1 MGRRLGKV
9 WLSVVALLAV
19 VAGGSRAQ
27 APQPDWENEAV
38 VSRNKEP
45 RRVTAIPYPDRLM
58 AQRGNRDSSPYFQA
72 LNGRWQFKWS
82 PDPASRPV
90 EFYRP
95 EFDATKWDR
104 IPVPMSWQT
113 AGFGVPL
120 YTNITYPFQPDPP
133 RVTSEPP
140 KEYTNFAQRNPV
152 GSYRT
157 TFTVPRSWNA
167 RQVMLQFEGV
177 DSAFYVWVNGQQVG
191 YSEDSRTPA
200 QFNITRYLKPREN
213 VLAVEVYRYSDGSYL
228 EDQDM
233 WRMSGIFRDVYLW
246 STDDLH
252 LRDFFVHPT
261 LDAAYQ
267 DGELSVDVAI
277 RNFSA
282 HAGKAS
288 VEADLVDDRGSSYLK
303 LEQAAMEVPAN
314 GELPIRLSGKIQG
327 PKKWS
332 AEHPNLYRL
341 LLTLRDAG
349 GRTIEVTTCRVG
361 FRTVEI
367 KEGRLHVNGKPVYL
381 KGVNRHEFD
390 PVTGHTVGM
399 DSMVRDVRMM
409 KQNNINAVRTSH
421 YPNDPRWYDLCDQY
435 GLYVVDEANIEC
447 HGLPALSDQPSWGTA
462 FLDRTMNMV
471 ERDKNHP
478 SVIIWSLGNE
488 SGFGRN
494 LVADY
499 DWIKQRDPSRPVQY
513 EAAGQRPQT
522 DIVCPMYAT
531 IGEIVAYAEK
541 PESKNRPLILCE
553 YAHAMGNSVGNL
565 QDYWDAIESHPQ
577 LQGGFIWD
585 WVDQGLQRPVPP
597 TYRVGDRYRSEV
609 SGRVLGKLIRG
620 EGVLG
625 AVDMEDDPELNLT
638 GPLTL
643 EATVKGG
650 PITNF
655 SPLISKGDHQY
666 LLRLD
671 TGGINF
677 TLHQG
682 GWQGVTAPADR
693 LKMDDWNRISGTYDG
708 QNMILYVNGEEVG
721 RKALTGPIDASPYPV
736 NIGRNSEHPERIS
749 QLPIREVRI
758 YRRALSP
765 AEIRR
770 PERPSLGQVLSM
782 DLRSTS
788 AADVEQRSARTYFA
802 YGGDFG
808 DHPNDGNFSCNG
820 LVQPDRKPNPHLFE
834 VRKVYQNIR
843 VEPIDL
849 AAGRVRVHNKF
860 AFTNLSELD
869 ANWILRVDGREAGT
883 GRLPRLYVA
892 PGESTEITLP
902 PAALKSMPGERFLT
916 ISFELANGQLWGP
929 RGHRVA
935 WEQFALGGTPEVVRA
950 PIGAAPVRLVTT
962 DAEYRAEGATFRATV
977 NRKSGELTSY
987 QVDGRELLVEPLAPA
1002 FWKAPT
1008 DNSVRT
1014 GMEATQ
1020 VAWRTASR
1028 DRNVTEVTALA
1039 KPTGAEIRATMTLPV
1054 AGARLAVTF
1063 DISDRGAITVRS
1075 EYIPGQGAA
1084 GPLPRFGM
1092 DAAVVREL
1100 DRIEWYGRGPQETYW
1115 DRKTGGGI
1123 ARYKLDL
1130 AEFNHPYVRAQ
1141 DTGNRSDV
1149 RSFIL
1154 RDSRGLGLRVT
1165 GAQPLN
1171 FSLWPFAMEDLEQAK
1186 HPFELPRRPFN
1197 TLHIDLQLQGVGGDD
1212 SWSPRGRPHP
1222 QYTLPANKPY
1232 AYSFTLEPV
1241 RVTDSAAPA
1250 LADSPRPRR

>member
-1 MGRRLGKV
+1 MGSRMGKL
-9 WLSVVALLAV
+9 WLTALALLTV
-19 VAGGSRAQ
+19 IAGGSRAQ

-45 RRVTAIPYPDRLM
+45 RRVSAIPFADRLG
-58 AQRGNRDSSPYFQA
+58 ALRSSRDASPFFQS

-82 PDPASRPV
+82 PDPGARPV
-90 EFYRP
+90 DFYKP
-95 EFDATKWDR
+95 EFDVNRWDR
-104 IPVPMSWQT
+104 IAVPMSWQA
-113 AGFGVPL
+113 AGFGVPV

-140 KEYTNFAQRNPV
+140 KHFTSFAQRNPV

-200 QFNITRYLKPREN
+200 GFNITRYLKPREN
-213 VLAVEVYRYSDGSYL
+213 VLAVEVYRHSDGSYL

-246 STDDLH
+246 SADDLH
-252 LRDFFVHPT
+252 LRDFFVHPK
-261 LDAAYQ
+261 LDADFQ
-267 DGELSVDVAI
+267 DGELSIDVAVK
-277 RNFSA
+277 NFSA
-282 HAGKAS
+282 HPGKAS
-288 VEADLVDDRGSSYLK
+288 VDADLVDDRGTSYLK
-303 LEQAAMEVPAN
+303 LAAPISEVPAN
-314 GELPIRLSGKIQG
+314 GELPVRLSGKIET
-327 PKKWS
+327 PKQWS

-341 LLTLRDAG
+341 LLTLRDGG
-349 GRTIEVTTCRVG
+349 GRVVEVTTCRVG
-361 FRTVEI
+361 FRNVEI
-367 KEGRLHVNGKPVYL
+367 KDGRLHVNGKPVYL

-390 PVTGHTVGM
+390 PVSGHTVGM
-399 DSMVRDVRMM
+399 DSMLRDVRLM

-435 GLYVVDEANIEC
+435 GLYLIDEANIEC
-447 HGLPALSDQPSWGTA
+447 HGLPALSDRPSWGPA
-462 FLDRTMNMV
+462 YLDRTMNLV

-488 SGFGRN
+488 SGFGQN

-499 DWIKQRDPSRPVQY
+499 NWIKQRDPSRPVQY
-513 EAAGQRPQT
+513 EGAGERPQT

-541 PESKNRPLILCE
+541 PDNRNRPLIMCE
-553 YAHAMGNSVGNL
+553 YAHAMGNSLGNL
-565 QDYWDAIESHPQ
+565 QDYWDAIEAHPQ

-585 WVDQGLQRPVPP
+585 WVDQGLEKPVPP
-597 TYRVGDRYRSEV
+597 TYRVGDRFRSEV
-609 SGRVLGKLIRG
+609 SGRVLGKLVPG
-620 EGVLG
+620 EGVVG
-625 AVDMEDDPELNLT
+625 AAELSDDPELNLT

-643 EATVKGG
+643 EATVKAG
-650 PITNF
+650 PVTGF

-671 TGGINF
+671 PGGISF
-677 TLHQG
+677 TLYQND
-682 GWQGVTAPADR
+682 WQELKAPADR
-693 LKMDDWNRISGTYDG
+693 LKPGDWNRISGVYDG
-708 QNMILYVNGEEVG
+708 QNMLLYVNGEEVG
-721 RKALTGPIDASPYPV
+721 RKALTGPINSSPYAV
-736 NIGRNSEHPERIS
+736 NIGRNSARRERVS

-758 YRRALSP
+758 YKRALTA
-765 AEIRR
+765 AEIKR

-788 AADVEQRSARTYFA
+788 SADVEQRSARNYFA

-808 DHPNDGNFSCNG
+808 DQPNDGNFSCNG

-834 VRKVYQNIR
+834 VRKVYQYVR

-849 AAGRVRVHNKF
+849 AAGRVRVHNKY

-869 ANWILRVDGREAGT
+869 ANWTLRIDGREAGT
-883 GRLPRLYVA
+883 GRIPRLYVA

-902 PAALKSMPGERFLT
+902 AAALQSLPGERLLT
-916 ISFELANGQLWGP
+916 LNFELTNGQVWGP

-935 WEQFALGGTPEVVRA
+935 WEQFALGGTPEGTPA
-950 PIGAAPVRLVTT
+950 PIGAAPVKLVSTET
-962 DAEYRAEGATFRATV
+962 EFRAEGAAFSATV
-977 NRKSGELTSY
+977 SRKTGELTSY
-987 QVDGRELLVEPLAPA
+987 RIDGRELLAEPLAPG

-1008 DNSVRT
+1008 DNSIRT
-1014 GMEATQ
+1014 GIQATQ
-1020 VAWRTASR
+1020 AAWRTAAR
-1028 DRNVTEVTALA
+1028 DRTVREVTSLA
-1039 KPTGAEIRATMTLPV
+1039 KPSGVEIRAGMTLPV
-1054 AGARLAVTF
+1054 GGARLDVTY
-1063 DISDRGAITVRS
+1063 DINDRGAITVRS
-1075 EYIPGQGAA
+1075 EYAPGEGAA

-1092 DAAVVREL
+1092 DTAVLREL
-1100 DRIEWYGRGPQETYW
+1100 DRIEWYGRGPHETYW
-1115 DRKTGGGI
+1115 DRKTGGEIG
-1123 ARYKLDL
+1123 RYKLNLD
-1130 AEFNHPYVRAQ
+1130 EFVHPYVRTQ

-1149 RSFIL
+1149 RSFTL

-1171 FSLWPFAMEDLEQAK
+1171 FSVWPFSQEDIEEAK
-1186 HPFELPRRPFN
+1186 HPYELPRRPFN
-1197 TLHIDLQLQGVGGDD
+1197 TLHIDWQLQGVGGDD

-1241 RVTDSAAPA
+1241 RVTDLVRDAPAKAAP
-1250 LADSPRPRR
+1250 RP